1 MNENISFII
10 LANNE
15 AKTINREI
23 ENILK
28 LRKKLKFKLII
39 VQDGSTDGTYE
50 ILKSLKKKN
59 IKIFNKKKR
68 MGYYNAFLKGVEL
81 SEGNI
86 IFFSDTGGKYN
97 YNNFIKYYKYYK
109 KNNLDLLAC
118 YRINR
123 KDKILRQLLTFFYTI
138 TINLLFFLNYKDYDC
153 GFKIFNKSKLL
164 KILKKYTFDKN
175 LITSQI
181 FLFFVKNNFKILQ
194 LPIVYKEKKSRKS
207 RGIPSNKIVQIV
219 IKSILNL
226 IKIKLNNKTL

>member
-1 MNENISFII
+1 MSENISFII

-15 AKTINREI
+15 AKTIRREI

-39 VQDGSTDGTYE
+39 VQDGSVDGTYE

-153 GFKIFNKSKLL
+153 GFKIFDKSKLL
-164 KILKKYTFDKN
+164 KILKNYTFDKN

-181 FLFFVKNNFKILQ
+181 FLFFIKNNFKILQ
-194 LPIVYKEKKSRKS
+194 LPIIYKEKKK
-207 RGIPSNKIVQIV
+207 
-219 IKSILNL
+219 
-226 IKIKLNNKTL
+226 

>member
-1 MNENISFII
+1 MSENISFII

-15 AKTINREI
+15 AKTIRREI

-39 VQDGSTDGTYE
+39 VQDGSVDGTYE

-153 GFKIFNKSKLL
+153 GFKIFDKSKLL
-164 KILKKYTFDKN
+164 KILKNYTFDKN

-194 LPIVYKEKKSRKS
+194 LPIIYKEKKSRKS
-207 RGIPSNKIVQIV
+207 RGIPSNKIFQIV

>member
-15 AKTINREI
+15 AKTIRSEI

-59 IKIFNKKKR
+59 IKILNKKKR
-68 MGYYNAFLKGVEL
+68 IGYYNAFLKGVKS
-81 SEGNI
+81 SEGNV

-123 KDKILRQLLTFFYTI
+123 KDKILRQAMTFFYTI
-138 TINLLFFLNYKDYDC
+138 VINLLFLLNYKDYDC
-153 GFKIFNKSKLL
+153 GFKIFNKEKLL
-164 KILKKYTFDKN
+164 KILKNYTFNKN

-181 FLFFVKNNFKILQ
+181 FLFFVKNNFRILQ
-194 LPIVYKEKKSRKS
+194 LPIIYKEKKNRKS
-207 RGIPSNKIVQIV
+207 RGIPTNKVIQIV

>member
-1 MNENISFII
+1 MD
-10 LANNE
+10 
-15 AKTINREI
+15 TIEREI
-23 ENILK
+23 ENILNIK
-28 LRKKLKFKLII
+28 NKLKFDLIVI
-39 VQDGSTDGTYE
+39 QDGSKDGTFE
-50 ILKSLKKKN
+50 KLENLKKRKKF
-59 IKIFNKKKR
+59 ILHNKKNR
-68 MGYYNAFLKGVEL
+68 LGYYNAFLKGVEL

-164 KILKKYTFDKN
+164 KILKNYTFDKN

-207 RGIPSNKIVQIV
+207 RGIPSNKIFQIV

>member
-1 MNENISFII
+1 MNEDISFII

-15 AKTINREI
+15 AKTVRSEI

-28 LRKKLKFKLII
+28 LRKKLKFELII
-39 VQDGSTDGTYE
+39 IQDGSTDGTYE
-50 ILKSLKKKN
+50 ILKSFKKKN
-59 IKIFNKKKR
+59 VKIFNKKKR
-68 MGYYNAFLKGVEL
+68 IGYYNAFLKGIKL
-81 SEGNI
+81 SKGNV
-86 IFFSDTGGKYN
+86 IFFSDIGGKYN

-123 KDKILRQLLTFFYTI
+123 KDKILRRTLTFFYTI
-138 TINLLFFLNYKDYDC
+138 VINLLFLLNYKDYDC
-153 GFKIFNKSKLL
+153 GFKIFNKEKLL
-164 KILKKYTFDKN
+164 KILKNYTFNKS

-194 LPIVYKEKKSRKS
+194 LPIIYKEKKNRKS
-207 RGIPSNKIVQIV
+207 RGIPTNKIIQI
-219 IKSILNL
+219 IIESILNL